1 MQMTND
7 SDHRDGYTQDDAVE
21 RLIRIAGKRMLPPAD
36 LYERTFQVA
45 TDALQRKVRRRL
57 WRAYGV
63 AAAGAILAVFLGW
76 QLQSPPEVAP
86 SIAHIDRIIGPVSIR
101 GEDADWSLTDSSV
114 RAIAR
119 GMSIRTES
127 ASRAALTVGDRY
139 SVRLAEA
146 TELRL
151 LSSGRLQLV
160 AGKMY
165 VASLTEQG
173 GTMVITTAAGEV
185 SDIGTQFE
193 VQLRPEGLRVRVRQG
208 EVAIDR
214 PLGRLRGIAGEE
226 LIVKMDGTIRRAKI
240 QPDDAA
246 WQWTQALA
254 PTISI
259 DGQPLTALLRW
270 VERET
275 GRIIR
280 FANVD
285 VERAVNTTI
294 LHGDIGSLAP
304 MDALTVMLSTTDF
317 RHRILQDGTI
327 IIESR

>member
-1 MQMTND
+1 M
-7 SDHRDGYTQDDAVE
+7 
-21 RLIRIAGKRMLPPAD
+21 
-36 LYERTFQVA
+36 
-45 TDALQRKVRRRL
+45 
-57 WRAYGV
+57 
-63 AAAGAILAVFLGW
+63 
-76 QLQSPPEVAP
+76 
-86 SIAHIDRIIGPVSIR
+86 
-101 GEDADWSLTDSSV
+101 SV
-114 RAIAR
+114 RT
-119 GMSIRTES
+119 SS

-151 LSSGRLQLV
+151 LSDDELQLV
-160 AGKMY
+160 AGKVY
-165 VASLTEQG
+165 VASLTELG

-185 SDIGTQFE
+185 SDIGTRFE
-193 VQLRPEGLRVRVRQG
+193 VQLRPEGLRVRVREG

-214 PLGRLRGIAGEE
+214 PLGRLRGVAGEE
-226 LIVKMDGTIRRAKI
+226 LIVKTDGTIRRGKI

-259 DGQPLTALLRW
+259 DGQPLTTLLRW

-275 GRIIR
+275 GRIVR

-304 MDALTVMLSTTDF
+304 MDALSVMLSTTDF